1 MATKKTKQ
9 FVIQSIKIEKEI
21 EGYKIEVIKHEKFND
36 DSTKWDHY
44 CYTTKEEMMK
54 KLSELLKEY

>member
-1 MATKKTKQ
+1 MSTKKTKQ
-9 FVIQSIKIEKEI
+9 YVIESIEVTKEI
-21 EGYKIEVIKHEKFND
+21 EGYKIEVTRKEKFGD
-36 DSTKWDHY
+36 RDYKYDKY